1 MKLSQL
7 VEMRD
12 LLWDEIN
19 RGEAVQGIPTRYL
32 KQVSHSISE
41 AIKEG
46 VDSLPPGD
54 FKAKLTAANQY
65 YKNKV
70 LKFEEAGVRPMFKE
84 ITEPGFVESSTF
96 VNKTIGQPEQYFRV
110 LKLLGPN
117 SEAANAL
124 RGQFARGVLNKS
136 GTSLFPSRIDA
147 KELLKNLKDLRT
159 NPATE
164 DIYKDVFGSA
174 GDQIVNEAALLG
186 AAQGSIAFED
196 AMKVVAGDR
205 AKLVRIQKMIDAQK
219 KLDVL
224 KSNQLI
230 AKYTAG
236 KLELN
241 TIDPEQFVEGFVNVA
256 KKSDLENLMREISND
271 PKLEE
276 QIRRKMTEKILFK
289 AGPNL
294 TDTSILKVL
303 GDKNEADK
311 FRIVL
316 GDRQF
321 GLIEDLATALVPRR
335 IAEEAGRGVGSLVKG
350 RSVGNFLRALFSAVK
365 PSKELFELAEYKIA
379 SIIVTSPVLRKW
391 IARTPK
397 ELWPDLTKAIVVST
411 PFIEALRE
419 DIRDPTTLGNT
430 VTTLRR
436 FVGPSQG
443 QGRQQPTNQAA
454 TNSFDLLNAQ

>member
-1 MKLSQL
+1 
-7 VEMRD
+7 
-12 LLWDEIN
+12 
-19 RGEAVQGIPTRYL
+19 
-32 KQVSHSISE
+32 
-41 AIKEG
+41 
-46 VDSLPPGD
+46 
-54 FKAKLTAANQY
+54 
-65 YKNKV
+65 
-70 LKFEEAGVRPMFKE
+70 
-84 ITEPGFVESSTF
+84 
-96 VNKTIGQPEQYFRV
+96 
-110 LKLLGPN
+110 
-117 SEAANAL
+117 
-124 RGQFARGVLNKS
+124 
-136 GTSLFPSRIDA
+136 
-147 KELLKNLKDLRT
+147 
-159 NPATE
+159 
-164 DIYKDVFGSA
+164 
-174 GDQIVNEAALLG
+174 
-186 AAQGSIAFED
+186 
-196 AMKVVAGDR
+196 
-205 AKLVRIQKMIDAQK
+205 MIDAQK